1 MNAPAKL
8 RPVHIR
14 VGSRLLRRELLQP
27 GGEPFLF
34 PGQQLLVL
42 LIFFQ
47 RIDTVLVGGFD
58 TLFFFG
64 QSAKRFPYKYQF
76 FIFGRSSDKLFA
88 EFKIFFLNSGVQG
101 IQDRRFQQRSGYVMG
116 YRTFT
121 AGVMDTLKTSCGWR
135 IGHGTAAVGAF
146 YQIAQPV
153 AV

>member
-88 EFKIFFLNSGVQG
+88 EFKIFFLKEMFFLRAVFMVHRKKV
-101 IQDRRFQQRSGYVMG
+101 IKRFL
-116 YRTFT
+116 T
-121 AGVMDTLKTSCGWR
+121 
-135 IGHGTAAVGAF
+135 GHN
-146 YQIAQPV
+146 I
-153 AV
+153 